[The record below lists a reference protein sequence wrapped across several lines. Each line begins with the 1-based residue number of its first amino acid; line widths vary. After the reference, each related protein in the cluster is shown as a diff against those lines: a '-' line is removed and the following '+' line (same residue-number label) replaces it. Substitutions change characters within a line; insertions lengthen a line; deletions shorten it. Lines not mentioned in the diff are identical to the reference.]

1 MSHSRKNYCEMI
13 GLNPYQK
20 YSDDQILSAIRD
32 AKSNWERELKNS
44 SIVSGRR
51 YRLSE
56 DLKII
61 PTMTENLRNPVAR
74 EEEFEKAKELVKKK
88 LSGLLRE
95 AVVLTDG
102 TIVIP
107 PTAIDDLKKRIT
119 WNVIVTQSNI
129 NAALGNVRTN
139 FEIPVPN
146 PIKNAYRRMAEF
158 DTYSP
163 VEILNRIISI
173 KQANIQTKLV
183 SESTSPD
190 ELRQVCGEVY
200 RRLENIK
207 TNKIEYQDDYYS
219 ALRGV
224 RGAIDTDESLELLNK
239 YCLCKR
245 IMEPATR
252 QMDNDCL
259 TRFSRNY
266 IDNLLK
272 TNIGSSGADLDL
284 CTQILEEYCIA
295 KRYPADFSDKNNSL
309 RTCPRC
315 NTLLF
320 SDPNNFYCPEC
331 GSAVNSICPNCGR
344 AQAATN
350 EFCVACGID
359 IDAAIDAA
367 KEKAAEIQDLVNSG
381 KFAEAS
387 ETYSDLSKEFPS
399 FDPIPQIGSM
409 IKTATEKIQ
418 GICAQIET
426 DYMATRFFAIKK
438 TVEGG
443 LLLFP
448 HLLDRNDIKA
458 RYEVACG
465 KFSSADNLCVE
476 AAKRSDEESREI
488 YIQASELCPDHP
500 ECVAKLRNMP
510 PDGPADAKFE
520 CTDEGISVTYS
531 IPEDRRGVKF
541 CIYRNTVYPPEVDQ
555 STLPLVETDRWV
567 FTDNTAESGIEYYY
581 KIYSKRW
588 GILSRE
594 YAVCGPAVLL
604 NEVTDT
610 KIEPRDDG
618 LKITYS
624 RPSGSSR
631 VRVWRKASDSPMG
644 EEDEIFHNDT
654 GTIIDLGLQNGVL
667 YHYLFVAE
675 YEINGN
681 TLRSNGTVA
690 SGRTADL
697 PSPVEDL
704 SVAWDKKHNC
714 YTAEWT
720 GPESTFLCYSLA
732 RSDLPEIHTARNVTS
747 ESVTPVSPLDSD
759 DGKFRFELPVAT
771 VIYVYPIT
779 KIGNT
784 YIRGKECIVA
794 DLRPFKDIAHS
805 IEGQECRL
813 TVSWPEGA
821 EGFFAVVSGKD
832 PEGNRADTEYT
843 MSRTE
848 YKSAGAFV
856 FPLNGCAKT
865 KVTVFAEYS
874 IDGKNLRSIGHSL
887 EVVKYDACTIRYTL
901 SLEPVKGDR
910 KVVRVKIKFSCDK
923 RSNIP
928 RCMMIASDGFLPLR
942 MKDGKVIWE
951 SDDPTIL
958 LDGST
963 EASFVTPKENADLGH
978 MRLFFAD
985 REMYNKCHFV
995 HPIFRRN

>member
-1 MSHSRKNYCEMI
+1 MI

-20 YSDDQILSAIRD
+20 YSDDQILSAIND
-32 AKSNWERELKNS
+32 AKSKWEKELKTNS
-44 SIVSGRR
+44 VVAGRR
-51 YRLSE
+51 YRLNE
-56 DLKII
+56 DLKLI
-61 PTMTENLRNPVAR
+61 PTMTEDLRNPVAR
-74 EEEFEKAKELVKKK
+74 DEEFEKAKELVKKK
-88 LSGLLRE
+88 LSGLLRQ
-95 AVVLTDG
+95 AIILTDG

-107 PTAIDDLKKRIT
+107 SIAIDGLKKRIT
-119 WNVIVTQSNI
+119 WNVVSTSNI
-129 NAALGNVRTN
+129 SVALGNFHTT
-139 FEIPVPN
+139 FEISVTSG
-146 PIKNAYRRMAEF
+146 IKNMYRRIAEF
-158 DTYSP
+158 DAYSP
-163 VEILNRIISI
+163 IEMLNRVISI
-173 KQANIQTKLV
+173 KQANIQTRSV

-190 ELRQVCGEVY
+190 ELRQAYGEVC
-200 RRLENIK
+200 RRLENMK
-207 TNKIEYQDDYYS
+207 NNKFECQDDYYS
-219 ALRGV
+219 ILRGMKSV
-224 RGAIDTDESLELLNK
+224 IDTDESLKLFNK

-245 IMEPATR
+245 TMEPATQ
-252 QMDNDCL
+252 QMDDDCGV
-259 TRFSRNY
+259 RFSRKY

-272 TNIGSSGADLDL
+272 TNIGNSGADLDL
-284 CTQILEEYCIA
+284 CTEILEEHCVI
-295 KRYPADFSDKNNSL
+295 KGYPADFSEKENSL

-315 NTLLF
+315 KTLLF
-320 SDPNNFYCPEC
+320 NDPNNFYCPEC
-331 GSAVNSICPNCGR
+331 GSSVNSICPNCGR
-344 AQAATN
+344 AQVATN

-359 IDAAIDAA
+359 IDTAIDTA
-367 KEKAAEIQDLVNSG
+367 KEKATEIQNLINSG
-381 KFAEAS
+381 KVAEAS
-387 ETYSDLSKEFPS
+387 KIYSELSNEYPS
-399 FDPIPQIGSM
+399 FDPIPQIGAM
-409 IKTATEKIQ
+409 IKTATEKTQ
-418 GICAQIET
+418 EICAQVEI
-426 DYMATRFFAIKK
+426 DYMASRFFAIKK

-448 HLLDRNDIKA
+448 HLLDRSDIKA
-458 RYEVACG
+458 RYDVACG

-476 AAKRSDEESREI
+476 AAKRSKEESKEM

-510 PDGPADAKFE
+510 PNGPADAKFE
-520 CTDEGISVTYS
+520 CTDEGISITYS

-541 CIYRNTVYPPEVDQ
+541 CIYRNTVYPPAVDQ
-555 STLPLVETDRWV
+555 STTPLVETDRWV
-567 FTDNTAESGIEYYY
+567 FTDNTAEPGIEYYY

-588 GILSRE
+588 GILSQE
-594 YAVCGPAVLL
+594 CAACGPAVLL
-604 NEVTDT
+604 NEVTDM
-610 KIEPRDDG
+610 KIEPQDDG

-704 SVAWDKKHNC
+704 SVTWDKKHNS
-714 YTAEWT
+714 YIADWT
-720 GPESTFLCYSLA
+720 GPESTFLCYSVS
-732 RSDLPEIHTARNVTS
+732 RSDLPEIHTTQNILS
-747 ESVTPVSPLDSD
+747 ESTIPISPLDSD

-794 DLRPFKDIAHS
+794 DLRPFKDLAHS
-805 IEGQECRL
+805 IDGQECKL
-813 TVSWPEGA
+813 TVSWPEDA
-821 EGFFAVVSGKD
+821 EGFFAIVSGKD
-832 PEGNRADTEYT
+832 AEGNQVDTEYSL
-843 MSRTE
+843 SRSE
-848 YKSAGAFV
+848 YESAEAFV

-874 IDGKNLRSIGHSL
+874 IDGKTLRSIGHSL
-887 EVVKYDACTIRYTL
+887 EVVKYDACTIKYTL

-910 KVVRVKIKFSCDK
+910 KVVRVKMKFNCDK

-928 RCMMIASDGFLPLR
+928 RCMMIASDGSLPLR

-951 SDDPTIL
+951 SDDPILL

-985 REMYNKCHFV
+985 KEVYNKCHFI
-995 HPIFRRN
+995 HPIFRRD